1 PKGEFKLKKDQAAY
15 LANLLEKSTPTT
27 YTIKKM
33 ETVNGTLPR
42 FHQWT
47 NGKQTLAGYEVTRVE
62 SDTSYYF
69 LFIDWHRNGNYYL
82 VIYLH
87 NKSSTAAEIRVIEE
101 IEGSPHIIWKYTP
114 LKRDGKNDQR
124 KAYFKQ
130 MFGSTTVQIKIPHTP
145 VDVEGFL
152 NQLFRL
158 CQNRMKADKIV
169 NVFDFNIKE

>member
-1 PKGEFKLKKDQAAY
+1 MKKDEAAY
-15 LANLLEKSTPTT
+15 LAGLIDQSKPAPFAINKIE
-27 YTIKKM
+27 TI
-33 ETVNGTLPR
+33 NGTLPR

-69 LFIDWHRNGNYYL
+69 LFIDWHRNDNYYL
-82 VIYLH
+82 VIYLQ

-101 IEGSPHIIWKYTP
+101 IDGIPHIIWRYTP

-130 MFGSTTVQIKIPHTP
+130 MFGSTTVQIKIPKTP
-145 VDVEGFL
+145 LEVEGFL

-169 NVFDFNIKE
+169 DVFDFNLKE